1 MPEGA
6 GEPDWQRLLDG
17 YAEPGRVRR
26 LRDRQRRQQA
36 TWRGWL
42 RRRDLS
48 LPWLLLSV
56 VPSASSWSPAGRLC
70 DVTEPFEGVG
80 DGLIQAGGSAL
91 GQFSLDGVRVEA
103 SADGGARASTEWLD
117 IGSEM
122 P

>member
-1 MPEGA
+1 MPEDA

-48 LPWLLLSV
+48 LPWLLLIV
-56 VPSASSWSPAGRLC
+56 VPSASSWSPGNAAHTSLTSRPGIASGCSAGTHQTR
-70 DVTEPFEGVG
+70 
-80 DGLIQAGGSAL
+80 S
-91 GQFSLDGVRVEA
+91 
-103 SADGGARASTEWLD
+103 
-117 IGSEM
+117 
-122 P
+122 